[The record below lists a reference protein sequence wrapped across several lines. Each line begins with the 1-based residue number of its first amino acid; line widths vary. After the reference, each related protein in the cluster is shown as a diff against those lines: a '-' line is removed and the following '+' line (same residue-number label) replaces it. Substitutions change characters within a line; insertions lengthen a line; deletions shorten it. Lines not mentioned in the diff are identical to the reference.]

1 MSFPC
6 TMGNTRNSI
15 SPPNQTSTVQ
25 SELEGTFKLL
35 GLIEDKVFFPNPEP
49 CNESPVLGNKITATR
64 EDVALINERLSRINE
79 ALNFIGK

>member
-1 MSFPC
+1 
-6 TMGNTRNSI
+6 MGNTRDSI

-35 GLIEDKVFFPNPEP
+35 GLIEDKIFFPNPEQ
-49 CNESPVLGNKITATR
+49 CKESPVSGNKITATR